1 MSKKQNPQTDIS
13 KELAKI
19 YTDDHGTPDLT
30 TLEPVKKSR
39 MSRLLRWALMFLGLA
54 SLSAWAGYYL
64 LSGNPIFSSSHV
76 TLAIEA
82 PFSLS
87 SGQRI
92 NYRFVIANKELTPLE
107 RGTLTI
113 TLPHEVTFLESSI
126 PAQQEKNLFD
136 SGVSRTY
143 TFTTPIID
151 PKNTYIVTVSGQLIG
166 ELTTTPTLQA
176 RYTYS
181 PTNHS
186 STFTLEKTFSTEIK
200 ESAIILTS
208 QYQNQVSKITSQDLT
223 FTLTN
228 SSELELSHL
237 SFGIETPATFE
248 NQTITTSPVYESA
261 PEDTLFEELSEEN
274 VTLWK
279 EDQRILV
286 PSLPPNNSI
295 QIKLTGVYSK
305 DAQDQESITPSVYL
319 AANEELILQVQE
331 TIEQQL
337 LSSELITTLI
347 VNGSTENGTVNF
359 NEQLS
364 YLLRVQNKSS
374 AALGDVEVR
383 LVLDSSALNWDTLS
397 DQYKGTTTKNHIQ
410 WTSEQIPQLKVM
422 LPEDEVEIPLTIE
435 THSLETLTGNPSTA
449 KVTSFFDVSVGFIDN
464 VSVIQ
469 SQSSQTL
476 THEFNSN
483 AAVTARARYFD
494 DQGNS
499 VGLGPLPPK
508 VGQATTYQVVWTLSN
523 SLHELQDITL
533 EAQLPESVQWAFDA
547 QSDAGTITHDNG
559 TIRWTVNKMPTSV
572 KTLTAT
578 FKVTLTPET
587 KNLNTIMTLLNQT
600 TASMR
605 DATTKG
611 GITLATQPLTT
622 NTSGDNGL
630 IKE

>member
-1 MSKKQNPQTDIS
+1 MSKKQKQQTDIS

-19 YTDDHGTPDLT
+19 YTDDHGKPDLT
-30 TLEPVKKSR
+30 TLEPMKKSR
-39 MSRLLRWALMFLGLA
+39 IGRLVRWIAVFLGLA
-54 SLSAWAGYYL
+54 SLSAWTGYYL
-64 LSGNPIFSSSHV
+64 LSGTPIFSSSNV

-82 PFSLS
+82 PFSLN

-92 NYRFVIANKELTPLE
+92 NYRFVITNKELTPLE
-107 RGTLTI
+107 RGTLTV
-113 TLPHEVTFLESSI
+113 TLPDEVTFLESSI

-136 SGVSRTY
+136 SGPSRTY

-151 PKNTYIVTVSGQLIG
+151 PKNTYVVTVSGQFIG
-166 ELTTTPTLQA
+166 ELSTTPTLQA
-176 RYTYS
+176 RYAYS

-186 STFTLEKTFSTEIK
+186 STFSLEKTFATEIK

-208 QYQNQVSKITSQDLT
+208 HYQNQVSKRTPQDIV

-228 SSELELSHL
+228 TSELEISNLSL
-237 SFGIETPATFE
+237 GIEAPATFE
-248 NQTITTSPVYESA
+248 NATITVSPIFENT
-261 PEDTLFEELSEEN
+261 PEEMTFEQLSEEN
-274 VTLWK
+274 VSLWK
-279 EDQRILV
+279 EEQRILI
-286 PSLPPNNSI
+286 PSLPHNSSI
-295 QIKLTGVYSK
+295 QIKLTGTYSK
-305 DAQDQESITPSVYL
+305 DAEEQESITPTVYIL
-319 AANEELILQVQE
+319 FNEEVVLQSQE
-331 TIEQQL
+331 TIQQQL

-347 VNGSTENGTVNF
+347 VTGSTENGTVNF
-359 NEQLS
+359 NESLS

-397 DQYKGTTTKNHIQ
+397 DQYNGTTTKNHIQ

-422 LPEDEVEIPLTIE
+422 LPEDEIEIPLSID

-464 VSVIQ
+464 VSVVQ
-469 SQSSQTL
+469 SQSSSTL
-476 THEFNSN
+476 IHEFNSN
-483 AAVTARARYFD
+483 AKLTSQARYFD
-494 DQGNS
+494 EQGGS

-508 VGQATTYQVVWTLSN
+508 VGQSTTYQIVWTLSN
-523 SLHELQDITL
+523 SLHELQDIAL

-547 QSDAGTITHDNG
+547 QSDAGTITHGNG

-578 FKVTLTPET
+578 FKITLTPEA
-587 KNLNTIMTLLNQT
+587 KNLNTVMTLLNQT

-611 GITLATQPLTT
+611 SITLSTQPLTT
-622 NTSGDNGL
+622 NTSGNNGL

>member
-1 MSKKQNPQTDIS
+1 MSKKHTKQPDIS

-19 YTDDHGTPDLT
+19 YTDDHGKPDLT

-39 MSRLLRWALMFLGLA
+39 IGRLVRWIIVFLGLA

-64 LSGNPIFSSSHV
+64 LSGTPIFSSSNV

-82 PFSLS
+82 PFSLT

-92 NYRFVIANKELTPLE
+92 NYRFVITNKELTLLE
-107 RGTLTI
+107 RGTLTV
-113 TLPHEVTFLESSI
+113 TLPHEVIFLESSI

-136 SGVSRTY
+136 STPSRTY

-151 PKNTYIVTVSGQLIG
+151 PKNTYVITVSGQFIG
-166 ELTTTPTLQA
+166 SLNTTPTLQA

-186 STFTLEKTFSTEIK
+186 GIFTLEKTFSTEIK
-200 ESAIILTS
+200 ESAVILTS
-208 QYQNQVSKITSQDLT
+208 QYQNQISKRAPQDII
-223 FTLTN
+223 FTLHNT
-228 SSELELSHL
+228 SELELSNL
-237 SFGIETPATFE
+237 SFGIEAPATFE
-248 NQTITTSPVYESA
+248 KPVLTLSQSFEET
-261 PEDTLFEELSEEN
+261 PKEVLFEDLSLDN
-274 VTLWK
+274 KVLWDK
-279 EDQRILV
+279 EQRIII
-286 PSLPPNNSI
+286 PSLVQNTSI
-295 QIKLTGVYSK
+295 KIKLTGTYSK
-305 DAQDQESITPSVYL
+305 DAQDQESITPSVYITF
-319 AANEELILQVQE
+319 NEEDILQAQE
-331 TIEQQL
+331 TIQQQL

-347 VNGSTENGTVNF
+347 VNGSAENGTINF
-359 NEQLS
+359 NEPLS

-383 LVLDSSALNWDTLS
+383 LVLDSNALNWDTLS
-397 DQYKGTTTKNHIQ
+397 DQYKGATSKNHIQ
-410 WTSEQIPQLKVM
+410 WTSKQIPQLKVM
-422 LPEDEVEIPLTIE
+422 LPEDEVEIPLSIT
-435 THSLETLTGNPSTA
+435 THSLKTLTGNPSNA
-449 KVTSFFDVSVGFIDN
+449 KVTSFFDVTVGFIDN

-469 SQSSQTL
+469 SQSSATL
-476 THEFNSN
+476 IYEFNSN
-483 AAVTARARYFD
+483 ASLTAQARYFD
-494 DQGNS
+494 AQGNS

-508 VGQATTYQVVWTLSN
+508 AGESTTYQVVWTLSN

-547 QSDAGTITHDNG
+547 QSDAGTITHDDG

-578 FKVTLTPET
+578 FKITLTPEA
-587 KNLNTIMTLLNQT
+587 KNLNTVMTLLNQT

-611 GITLATQPLTT
+611 SITLSTQPLTT
-622 NTSGDNGL
+622 NTSGNNGL